1 MGAGFRSL
9 ILPGWGQISTRHRRL
24 GWALLVTTVLVLV
37 ALVAIVSAIG
47 IVEAMAWLADPDVL
61 LAVVAANWLVALVR
75 VTSAGHAW
83 RATGGRHPL
92 AALLLAALVVAPHSV
107 IGWVGL
113 ETRQALNE
121 VFVAPLA
128 APDLTPPEQIAPP
141 ITSSSTSTTEVTTM
155 TVSPTTT
162 APGQYGTDI
171 TVPAATPTTVPF
183 NGERINL
190 LLLGG
195 DAGPRRSGLRTDTMI
210 VASID
215 SASGEV
221 ALFGIPRNFGGFTF
235 SDYTPYPGTILNS
248 VYGWGRRHP
257 DAFGGV
263 DPGASA
269 TTDVIEHM
277 TGLEIHHFLVIDLT
291 GFAEVVDALGGVNLR
306 VTEPIDGPLYDPIT
320 GDYEMIRIPAGDQ
333 QLTGGEALAYSR
345 ARHGS
350 SDYARMARQRC
361 VLTSLAAQSD
371 AFSLLLRLRE
381 LVGVFETHITTD
393 LPVDLIPDLI
403 RLLPRV
409 DPEKV
414 SVIGFDPTWSEG
426 RTPEGYAIPD
436 VERIRSVISETLDEP
451 ASVSELGVE
460 SAADA
465 C

>member
-9 ILPGWGQISTRHRRL
+9 ILPGWGQISTSYRRL
-24 GWALLVTTVLVLV
+24 GWALLVITFLVLA
-37 ALVAIVSAIG
+37 ALAAIVSSIG
-47 IVEAMAWLADPDVL
+47 IAEAMAWLADPDVL
-61 LAVVAANWLVALVR
+61 LAMVAANWLVALVR
-75 VTSAGHAW
+75 LTSAGHAW
-83 RATGGRHPL
+83 RARGGRHPL

-113 ETRQALNE
+113 EARGALNE
-121 VFVAPLA
+121 VFVASPA
-128 APDLTPPEQIAPP
+128 APSLTPPPQIALP
-141 ITSSSTSTTEVTTM
+141 TMSSSTSTTEVATT
-155 TVSPTTT
+155 TFSPPTT
-162 APGQYGTDI
+162 APGQYRTDI
-171 TVPAATPTTVPF
+171 TVPAATTTTVAF
-183 NGERINL
+183 NGERVNL

-215 SASGEV
+215 PESGEV
-221 ALFGIPRNFGGFTF
+221 ALFGIPRNFGGLTF
-235 SDYTPYPGTILNS
+235 SDDTPYRGSILNS

-277 TGLEIHHFLVIDLT
+277 TGLDIHHFFLIDLT
-291 GFAEVVDALGGVNLR
+291 GFPAVVDALGGVKLR
-306 VTEPIDGPLYDPIT
+306 VTEPIDGPLYDPVT
-320 GDYEMIRIPAGDQ
+320 GDYEMIRIPAGEQ

-345 ARHGS
+345 ARHSS

-361 VLTSLAAQSD
+361 VLTSLVAQSD
-371 AFSLLLRLRE
+371 AFSLLLGLPE

-409 DPEKV
+409 DPEAV
-414 SVIGFDPTWSEG
+414 SVIGFDPTWSKG
-426 RTPEGYAIPD
+426 HTPEGYAIPD
-436 VERIRSVISETLDEP
+436 VARIRSVISETLNDP
-451 ASVSELGVE
+451 VSVSELGVE
-460 SAADA
+460 SAAEA

>member
-1 MGAGFRSL
+1 MGAAFRSL

-24 GWALLVTTVLVLV
+24 GWALLITTVLLLG

-61 LAVVAANWLVALVR
+61 LAVVAANWMIALVR
-75 VTSAGHAW
+75 LTSAGHAW
-83 RATGGRHPL
+83 RARGGRHPL

-113 ETRQALNE
+113 EARQALNE
-121 VFVAPLA
+121 VFVVPPA
-128 APDLTPPEQIAPP
+128 APGLTPPPQLELP
-141 ITSSSTSTTEVTTM
+141 TLSSSTSTTEVTTT

-162 APGQYGTDI
+162 APGQYRTDV
-171 TVPAATPTTVPF
+171 TVPAATTAAVPF

-195 DAGPRRSGLRTDTMI
+195 DAGPGRSGLRTDTMI

-215 SASGEV
+215 SDSGEV

-235 SDYTPYPGTILNS
+235 SDGTPYSGSILNS

-277 TGLEIHHFLVIDLT
+277 TGLEIQHFLLIDLT
-291 GFAEVVDALGGVNLR
+291 GFAEVVDALGGVSLR
-306 VTEPIDGPLYDPIT
+306 VTEPLEAPLYDSIT
-320 GDYEMIRIPAGDQ
+320 GDYEMIWIPAGEQ

-381 LVGVFETHITTD
+381 LVEVFETHITTD
-393 LPVDLIPDLI
+393 LTVDLIPDLI
-403 RLLPRV
+403 RLLPRI
-409 DPEKV
+409 DPDEV

-436 VERIRSVISETLDEP
+436 VGRIRSVISETLDES
-451 ASVSELGVE
+451 ASLSELGVE